1 MKYKWVLFDLD
12 ETLFD
17 FQGSSKMALRE
28 VFYELGLNDNENTY
42 NDYYTI
48 NSSVWRQL
56 QEGTIT
62 AIQLKSLRWQKFLDK
77 FGLDYNPED
86 LNEFYLDSLIEYTVL
101 IPGAVDLLKALF
113 SYLRM
118 AIVTNGL
125 ERVQKARL
133 KIGKLEGFFE
143 HLIISEEIGVAKP
156 QKAFFDFTFEKCGHP
171 NIDEVILIGDG
182 LSSDIKG
189 AHDYGVDSIWYNPN
203 NATNETGI
211 KPTFEISDLHEVIK
225 IIMV

>member
-42 NDYYTI
+42 NDYFTI

-62 AIQLKSLRWQKFLDK
+62 AIELKSLRWRKFLDK
-77 FGLDYNPED
+77 FGLDYNPEE

-101 IPGAVDLLKALF
+101 IPGAVDLLKTLF
-113 SYLRM
+113 HYLRL

-133 KIGKLEGFFE
+133 KIGKIEGFFE
-143 HLIISEEIGVAKP
+143 HLVISEEIGVAKP
-156 QKAFFDFTFEKCGHP
+156 QTAFFDFTFEKCGHP
-171 NIDEVILIGDG
+171 NKDEVILIGDG

-189 AHDYGVDSIWYNPN
+189 AYDYGVDSIWYNPN
-203 NATNETGI
+203 KTTNETGI
-211 KPTFEISDLHEVIK
+211 KPTFEISELHEAIK